1 MHGRAHRAESA
12 RVLGLRVVP
21 WPCCILFFLIE
32 VSDGA
37 GVHVAGNDS
46 RIEGNNCTGS
56 DRGIYVDA
64 AGNIIIKN
72 TCSGNTINWD
82 IAIGNAVAPIV
93 SATTN
98 GAAISGNT
106 YTGSLGSTDPNANF
120 SY

>member
-1 MHGRAHRAESA
+1 M
-12 RVLGLRVVP
+12 
-21 WPCCILFFLIE
+21 LFFLIE

-37 GVHVAGNDS
+37 GVHVAGNDN
-46 RIEGNNCTGS
+46 RIEDNNCLGGTTQDG
-56 DRGIYVDA
+56 GIDVDA